1 MKKIKIWLLKKNA
14 KIDKSLAKL
23 IRKKMT
29 QISIIRNERGNMT
42 KDTIDS
48 KD

>member
-23 IRKKMT
+23 IRKK
-29 QISIIRNERGNMT
+29 N
-42 KDTIDS
+42 DTNFYYQE
-48 KD
+48 